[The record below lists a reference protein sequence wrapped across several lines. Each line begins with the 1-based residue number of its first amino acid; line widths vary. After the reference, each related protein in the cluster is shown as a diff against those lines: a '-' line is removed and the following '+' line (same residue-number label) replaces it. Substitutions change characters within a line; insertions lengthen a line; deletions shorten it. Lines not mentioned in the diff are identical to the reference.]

1 MSRFPSALALL
12 SPRRLVVEWGSALP
26 LGVAAVLGPLLGAS
40 VLAATSAAWFGPL
53 EAQGAAAIVWV
64 FWGTVVLAGLS
75 LMPTHATSLVSGML
89 FGWGGGSLLALCGT
103 LGAALLG
110 HRVLSV
116 LVGRRVLE
124 ALERRP
130 RAAAVHRALLGRGL
144 FGLAGLVAL
153 LRLSPLLPFAA
164 TNLVL
169 AAARVPLAPFLAGTA
184 LGIAP
189 RVCVVALAGSGLS
202 ELDLSQAGDR
212 RLAVLGL
219 VATLLVLVLLTRL
232 ARRVLRQTA

>member
-1 MSRFPSALALL
+1 MPRFPSALALL
-12 SPRRLVVEWGSALP
+12 HPRRLVAEWGSALP
-26 LGVAAVLGPLLGAS
+26 LGLASVFGPLLGVS
-40 VLAATSAAWFGPL
+40 VLAATSGLWFGPL
-53 EAQGAAAIVWV
+53 ESQGAGAIPWLLAA
-64 FWGTVVLAGLS
+64 TVLLAGLS
-75 LMPTHATSLVSGML
+75 LMPTHAASLVAGML
-89 FGWGGGSLLALCGT
+89 FGWAGGSLLALCGT

-110 HRVLSV
+110 HRLLSV

-130 RAAAVHRALLGRGL
+130 RAAAVHRALLGRGAL
-144 FGLAGLVAL
+144 GLAGLVAL

-169 AAARVPLAPFLAGTA
+169 AAARVPLLPFLAGTA
-184 LGIAP
+184 LGITP

-202 ELDLSQAGDR
+202 ELDLSSSGDR
-212 RLAVLGL
+212 RLALLGA

-232 ARRVLRQTA
+232 ARQVLRQSA